1 MKGDRIIPII
11 FKMDYII
18 FIAIVVVAVLAILFW
33 PKKKKG
39 TSNHE
44 DDSAIEKKQNNAKQL
59 GIKGSKKK
67 PIKKPAQKAEKQSK
81 VKSKPKENDSAE
93 LTDDEL
99 LQTMDDTLADK
110 EFLKSFDKALS
121 DTGDDFIK
129 EEAAA
134 EEVHKSSEVTSND
147 GKPEIKM
154 DSEEPI
160 KSTRMR
166 KKLVQESVA
175 EVKKDDTTSGMQF
188 IGADVQGIETPSI
201 DDLFADP
208 SVNKNNYQDMLF
220 KATEEIMPDADATVI
235 GMQAVK
241 EEKPD
246 VPEEEPE
253 QVSEDLEPIGKEN
266 TANEPLKDTV
276 EKSMEELVEEPAKE
290 STEDPVEKST
300 EELAEKPANE
310 STEDSV
316 EEPAD
321 ESTEDPAEKSTE
333 ESAGEYTEE
342 PANKPAEE
350 PANKPAEE
358 SIEESVEPKDTFVP
372 GSEHFDNSGLQF
384 ASRPH
389 LEKSTHLLPEELT
402 PEESKDGIELTVES
416 PNVKAPINNNGLIE
430 LYNSHIYKDGKP
442 LPWDIRFEVQLKED
456 EELTV
461 DTGVGIKLPNGFG
474 IKIIPVENIESKFGL
489 KVISSLDVSR
499 LEAQYSL
506 KFVIRSVGLS
516 SYIAKNQPLIRL
528 KIFRI

>member
-1 MKGDRIIPII
+1 
-11 FKMDYII
+11 MDYII

-39 TSNHE
+39 TQDHE
-44 DDSAIEKKQNNAKQL
+44 DDFDTKKKQNSTKQH

-67 PIKKPAQKAEKQSK
+67 SIKKPAQKANKPSKEDLKQK
-81 VKSKPKENDSAE
+81 KNDSAE

-99 LQTMDDTLADK
+99 LQSMDDTLADK

-121 DTGDDFIK
+121 DTGDDFTK

-134 EEVHKSSEVTSND
+134 EEVRKSSKITSNEK
-147 GKPEIKM
+147 KPEIKM
-154 DSEEPI
+154 DSEEPV

-208 SVNKNNYQDMLF
+208 SVNENNYQDMLF
-220 KATEEIMPDADATVI
+220 KATKEIMPDSDATAI

-246 VPEEEPE
+246 VPKEEPE
-253 QVSEDLEPIGKEN
+253 QVSEDLEPIGKED
-266 TANEPLKDTV
+266 TANEP
-276 EKSMEELVEEPAKE
+276 VEEPAEE
-290 STEDPVEKST
+290 STEEPAEEPTEESAEKSADGYT
-300 EELAEKPANE
+300 EEFTEEFTEEPAEK
-310 STEDSV
+310 SV
-316 EEPAD
+316 EEPA
-321 ESTEDPAEKSTE
+321 
-333 ESAGEYTEE
+333 
-342 PANKPAEE
+342 
-350 PANKPAEE
+350 
-358 SIEESVEPKDTFVP
+358 EPKDTFVP

-389 LEKSTHLLPEELT
+389 LEKATHLLPEELT

-416 PNVKAPINNNGLIE
+416 PNVKAPINNKGLIE

-506 KFVIRSVGLS
+506 KFVIRSIGLS

>member
-1 MKGDRIIPII
+1 
-11 FKMDYII
+11 MDYII
-18 FIAIVVVAVLAILFW
+18 FIAIVVVAVLAILLW

-134 EEVHKSSEVTSND
+134 EEVHKSSEVTSNE

-208 SVNKNNYQDMLF
+208 SVNENNYQDMLF

-246 VPEEEPE
+246 IPEEEPE
-253 QVSEDLEPIGKEN
+253 QVSEELEPIGKEED
-266 TANEPLKDTV
+266 TANEHV
-276 EKSMEELVEEPAKE
+276 EASAEESTEEPAEEPTEE
-290 STEDPVEKST
+290 SAEKSADGYT
-300 EELAEKPANE
+300 EEFTEEFTEEPAEK
-310 STEDSV
+310 SV
-316 EEPAD
+316 EEPA
-321 ESTEDPAEKSTE
+321 
-333 ESAGEYTEE
+333 
-342 PANKPAEE
+342 
-350 PANKPAEE
+350 
-358 SIEESVEPKDTFVP
+358 EPKDTFVP

-389 LEKSTHLLPEELT
+389 LEKATHLLPEELT

-416 PNVKAPINNNGLIE
+416 PNVKAPINNKGLIE

-461 DTGVGIKLPNGFG
+461 DTGVGVKLPNGFG

-506 KFVIRSVGLS
+506 KFVIRSIGLS

>member
-1 MKGDRIIPII
+1 
-11 FKMDYII
+11 MDYII
-18 FIAIVVVAVLAILFW
+18 FIAIVVVAVLAILLW

-39 TSNHE
+39 TSDHE
-44 DDSAIEKKQNNAKQL
+44 DDFATKKKQNNTKQP

-67 PIKKPAQKAEKQSK
+67 SIKKPVQKANKPSKAELKQK
-81 VKSKPKENDSAE
+81 KNDSAE

-99 LQTMDDTLADK
+99 LQATGATLADK

-134 EEVHKSSEVTSND
+134 EEVHKSSEVTSTEK
-147 GKPEIKM
+147 KPEIKM

-208 SVNKNNYQDMLF
+208 SVNENNYQDMLF
-220 KATEEIMPDADATVI
+220 KATKEIMPDSDATAI

-246 VPEEEPE
+246 VPKEEPE
-253 QVSEDLEPIGKEN
+253 QVSEDLEPIGKED
-266 TANEPLKDTV
+266 TANEP
-276 EKSMEELVEEPAKE
+276 VEEPAEE
-290 STEDPVEKST
+290 STEE
-300 EELAEKPANE
+300 
-310 STEDSV
+310 
-316 EEPAD
+316 
-321 ESTEDPAEKSTE
+321 
-333 ESAGEYTEE
+333 
-342 PANKPAEE
+342 PAEE
-350 PANKPAEE
+350 PAEEPTEESAEKSADVYTEEFTEEPAEK
-358 SIEESVEPKDTFVP
+358 SVEEPEEPKDTFVP

-389 LEKSTHLLPEELT
+389 LEKATHLLPEELT

-416 PNVKAPINNNGLIE
+416 PNVKAPINNKGLIE

-506 KFVIRSVGLS
+506 KFVIRSIGLS

>member
-1 MKGDRIIPII
+1 
-11 FKMDYII
+11 MDYII

-39 TSNHE
+39 TQDHE
-44 DDSAIEKKQNNAKQL
+44 DDFDTKKKQNSTKQH

-67 PIKKPAQKAEKQSK
+67 SIKKPAQKANKPSKEDLKQK
-81 VKSKPKENDSAE
+81 KNDSAE

-99 LQTMDDTLADK
+99 LQSMDDTLADK

-121 DTGDDFIK
+121 DTGDDFTK

-134 EEVHKSSEVTSND
+134 EEVRKSSKITSNEK
-147 GKPEIKM
+147 KPEIKM
-154 DSEEPI
+154 DSEEPV

-166 KKLVQESVA
+166 KKLVQESAA

-208 SVNKNNYQDMLF
+208 SVNENNYQDMLF
-220 KATEEIMPDADATVI
+220 EATKEITPDADAIAI
-235 GMQAVK
+235 GMPTIK
-241 EEKPD
+241 EEKTDIPK
-246 VPEEEPE
+246 EEPE

-266 TANEPLKDTV
+266 IANEPLKDTV

-290 STEDPVEKST
+290 STEDP
-300 EELAEKPANE
+300 
-310 STEDSV
+310 
-316 EEPAD
+316 
-321 ESTEDPAEKSTE
+321 AEKSTE
-333 ESAGEYTEE
+333 ESVEEYTEE
-342 PANKPAEE
+342 PANKPA
-350 PANKPAEE
+350 KE
-358 SIEESVEPKDTFVP
+358 SIEKPVEPKDTFVP

-506 KFVIRSVGLS
+506 KFVIRSIGLS

>member
-1 MKGDRIIPII
+1 
-11 FKMDYII
+11 MDYII

-33 PKKKKG
+33 PKKKKA
-39 TSNHE
+39 TPDHE
-44 DDSAIEKKQNNAKQL
+44 DDFDTKKKQNSTKQH

-67 PIKKPAQKAEKQSK
+67 SIKKPAQKANKPSKEDLKQK
-81 VKSKPKENDSAE
+81 KNDSAE

-99 LQTMDDTLADK
+99 LQSMDDTLADK

-129 EEAAA
+129 EEATA
-134 EEVHKSSEVTSND
+134 EEVRKSSKITSNEK
-147 GKPEIKM
+147 KPEIKM
-154 DSEEPI
+154 DSEEPV

-166 KKLVQESVA
+166 KKLVQESAA

-208 SVNKNNYQDMLF
+208 SVNENNYQDMLF
-220 KATEEIMPDADATVI
+220 KATKEITPDADAIAI
-235 GMQAVK
+235 GMPTIK

-246 VPEEEPE
+246 IPKEEPE

-290 STEDPVEKST
+290 STEDPA
-300 EELAEKPANE
+300 EESAEKPAE
-310 STEDSV
+310 EYTEDSV

-333 ESAGEYTEE
+333 ESAEEYTEE
-342 PANKPAEE
+342 PANKPD
-350 PANKPAEE
+350 KE
-358 SIEESVEPKDTFVP
+358 SIEKPVEPKDTFVP

>member
-1 MKGDRIIPII
+1 MH
-11 FKMDYII
+11 YII

-39 TSNHE
+39 TPDHE
-44 DDSAIEKKQNNAKQL
+44 DDFDTKKKQNSTKQH

-67 PIKKPAQKAEKQSK
+67 SIKKPAQKANKPSKEDLKQK
-81 VKSKPKENDSAE
+81 KNDSAE

-99 LQTMDDTLADK
+99 LQSMDDTLADK

-121 DTGDDFIK
+121 DTGDDFTK

-134 EEVHKSSEVTSND
+134 EEVRKSSEVTSNEK
-147 GKPEIKM
+147 KPEIKM
-154 DSEEPI
+154 DSEEPV

-166 KKLVQESVA
+166 KKLVQESAA

-208 SVNKNNYQDMLF
+208 SVNENNYQDMLF
-220 KATEEIMPDADATVI
+220 KATKEITPDADAIAI
-235 GMQAVK
+235 GMPTIK
-241 EEKPD
+241 EEKTDIPK
-246 VPEEEPE
+246 EEPE

-266 TANEPLKDTV
+266 IANEPLKDTV

-290 STEDPVEKST
+290 STEDP
-300 EELAEKPANE
+300 
-310 STEDSV
+310 
-316 EEPAD
+316 
-321 ESTEDPAEKSTE
+321 AEKSTE
-333 ESAGEYTEE
+333 ESVEEYTEE
-342 PANKPAEE
+342 PANKPA
-350 PANKPAEE
+350 KE
-358 SIEESVEPKDTFVP
+358 SIEKPVEPKDTFVP

>member
-1 MKGDRIIPII
+1 
-11 FKMDYII
+11 MDYII
-18 FIAIVVVAVLAILFW
+18 FIAIVVVAVLAILLW

-39 TSNHE
+39 TPDHE
-44 DDSAIEKKQNNAKQL
+44 DDFATKKKQNNTKQP

-67 PIKKPAQKAEKQSK
+67 SIKKPVQKANKPSKAELKQK
-81 VKSKPKENDSAE
+81 KNDSAE

-99 LQTMDDTLADK
+99 LQATGATLADK

-134 EEVHKSSEVTSND
+134 EEVHRSSEVTSTEK
-147 GKPEIKM
+147 KPEIKM

-208 SVNKNNYQDMLF
+208 SVNENNYQDMLF
-220 KATEEIMPDADATVI
+220 KATKEIMPDSDATAI

-246 VPEEEPE
+246 VPKEEPE
-253 QVSEDLEPIGKEN
+253 QVSGDLEPIGKED
-266 TANEPLKDTV
+266 TANEP
-276 EKSMEELVEEPAKE
+276 VEEPAEE
-290 STEDPVEKST
+290 STEEPAEEPTEESAEKSADGYT
-300 EELAEKPANE
+300 EEFTEEFTEEPAEK
-310 STEDSV
+310 SV
-316 EEPAD
+316 EEPA
-321 ESTEDPAEKSTE
+321 
-333 ESAGEYTEE
+333 
-342 PANKPAEE
+342 
-350 PANKPAEE
+350 
-358 SIEESVEPKDTFVP
+358 EPKDTFVP

-389 LEKSTHLLPEELT
+389 LEKATHLLPEELT

-416 PNVKAPINNNGLIE
+416 PNVKAPINNKGLIE

-461 DTGVGIKLPNGFG
+461 DTGVGVKLPNGFG

-506 KFVIRSVGLS
+506 KFVIRSIGLS

>member
-1 MKGDRIIPII
+1 
-11 FKMDYII
+11 MDYII

-39 TSNHE
+39 TPDHE
-44 DDSAIEKKQNNAKQL
+44 DDFDTKKKQNSTKQH

-67 PIKKPAQKAEKQSK
+67 SIKKPAQKANKPSKEDLKQK
-81 VKSKPKENDSAE
+81 KNDSAE

-99 LQTMDDTLADK
+99 LQSMDDTLADK

-121 DTGDDFIK
+121 DTGDDFTK
-129 EEAAA
+129 EEATA
-134 EEVHKSSEVTSND
+134 EEVRKSSKITSNEK
-147 GKPEIKM
+147 KPEIKM
-154 DSEEPI
+154 DSEEPV

-166 KKLVQESVA
+166 KKLVQESAA

-208 SVNKNNYQDMLF
+208 SVNENNYQDMLF
-220 KATEEIMPDADATVI
+220 KATKEITPDADAIAI
-235 GMQAVK
+235 GMPTIK
-241 EEKPD
+241 EEKTDIPK
-246 VPEEEPE
+246 EEPE

-266 TANEPLKDTV
+266 IANEPLKDTV
-276 EKSMEELVEEPAKE
+276 EKSMEELVEEPTK
-290 STEDPVEKST
+290 
-300 EELAEKPANE
+300 E

-321 ESTEDPAEKSTE
+321 ESMKLSTE
-333 ESAGEYTEE
+333 ESAEEYTEE
-342 PANKPAEE
+342 PANKPA
-350 PANKPAEE
+350 KE
-358 SIEESVEPKDTFVP
+358 SIEKPVEPKDTFVP

>member
-1 MKGDRIIPII
+1 
-11 FKMDYII
+11 MDYII

-39 TSNHE
+39 TQDHE
-44 DDSAIEKKQNNAKQL
+44 DDFDTKKKQNSTKQH

-67 PIKKPAQKAEKQSK
+67 SIKKPAQKANKPSKEDLKQK
-81 VKSKPKENDSAE
+81 KNDSAE

-99 LQTMDDTLADK
+99 LQSMDDTLADK

-121 DTGDDFIK
+121 DTGDDFTK

-134 EEVHKSSEVTSND
+134 EEVRKSSKITSNEK
-147 GKPEIKM
+147 KPEIKM
-154 DSEEPI
+154 DSEEPV

-166 KKLVQESVA
+166 KKLVQESAA

-201 DDLFADP
+201 NDLFADP
-208 SVNKNNYQDMLF
+208 SVNENNYQDMLF
-220 KATEEIMPDADATVI
+220 KATKEITPDADAIAI
-235 GMQAVK
+235 GMPTIK
-241 EEKPD
+241 EEKTDIPK
-246 VPEEEPE
+246 EEPE

-266 TANEPLKDTV
+266 IANEPLKDTV

-290 STEDPVEKST
+290 STEDP
-300 EELAEKPANE
+300 
-310 STEDSV
+310 
-316 EEPAD
+316 
-321 ESTEDPAEKSTE
+321 AEKSTE
-333 ESAGEYTEE
+333 ESVEEYTEE
-342 PANKPAEE
+342 PANKPA
-350 PANKPAEE
+350 KV
-358 SIEESVEPKDTFVP
+358 SIEKPVEPKDTFVP

>member
-1 MKGDRIIPII
+1 
-11 FKMDYII
+11 MDYII

-39 TSNHE
+39 TQDHE
-44 DDSAIEKKQNNAKQL
+44 DDFDTKKKQNSTKQH

-67 PIKKPAQKAEKQSK
+67 SIKKPAQKANKPSKEDLKQK
-81 VKSKPKENDSAE
+81 KNDSAE

-99 LQTMDDTLADK
+99 LQSMDDTLADT

-134 EEVHKSSEVTSND
+134 EEVHRSSEVTSTEK
-147 GKPEIKM
+147 KPEIKM

-208 SVNKNNYQDMLF
+208 SVNENNYQDMLF
-220 KATEEIMPDADATVI
+220 KATKEIMPDSDATAI

-246 VPEEEPE
+246 VPKEEPE
-253 QVSEDLEPIGKEN
+253 QVSEDLEPIGKED
-266 TANEPLKDTV
+266 TANEP
-276 EKSMEELVEEPAKE
+276 VEEPAEE
-290 STEDPVEKST
+290 STEEPAEEPTEESAEKSADGYT
-300 EELAEKPANE
+300 EEFTEEFTEEPAEK
-310 STEDSV
+310 SV
-316 EEPAD
+316 EEPA
-321 ESTEDPAEKSTE
+321 
-333 ESAGEYTEE
+333 
-342 PANKPAEE
+342 
-350 PANKPAEE
+350 
-358 SIEESVEPKDTFVP
+358 EPKDTFVP

-389 LEKSTHLLPEELT
+389 LEKATHLLPEELT

-416 PNVKAPINNNGLIE
+416 PNVKAPINNKGLIE

-506 KFVIRSVGLS
+506 KFVIRSIGLS

>member
-1 MKGDRIIPII
+1 
-11 FKMDYII
+11 MDYII

-33 PKKKKG
+33 PKKRKG
-39 TSNHE
+39 TPDHE
-44 DDSAIEKKQNNAKQL
+44 DDFDTKKKRNSTKQHE
-59 GIKGSKKK
+59 IKGSKKK
-67 PIKKPAQKAEKQSK
+67 SIKKPAQKANKPSKEDLKQK
-81 VKSKPKENDSAE
+81 KNDSAE

-99 LQTMDDTLADK
+99 LQSMDDTLADK

-129 EEAAA
+129 EEATA
-134 EEVHKSSEVTSND
+134 EEVRKSSKITSNEK
-147 GKPEIKM
+147 KPEIKM
-154 DSEEPI
+154 DSEEPV

-166 KKLVQESVA
+166 KKLVQESAA

-188 IGADVQGIETPSI
+188 IGADVHGIETPSI

-208 SVNKNNYQDMLF
+208 SVNENNYQDMLF
-220 KATEEIMPDADATVI
+220 KATKEITPDADAIAI
-235 GMQAVK
+235 GMPTIK
-241 EEKPD
+241 EEKTDIPK
-246 VPEEEPE
+246 EEPE

-266 TANEPLKDTV
+266 IANEPLKDTV

-290 STEDPVEKST
+290 STED
-300 EELAEKPANE
+300 
-310 STEDSV
+310 SV

-321 ESTEDPAEKSTE
+321 ESMKLSTE
-333 ESAGEYTEE
+333 ESAEKPAEEYTEE
-342 PANKPAEE
+342 PAVKQVEGSIDE
-350 PANKPAEE
+350 PA
-358 SIEESVEPKDTFVP
+358 EPKDTFVP

>member
-1 MKGDRIIPII
+1 
-11 FKMDYII
+11 MDYII

-39 TSNHE
+39 TPDHE
-44 DDSAIEKKQNNAKQL
+44 DDFDTKKKQNSTKQH

-67 PIKKPAQKAEKQSK
+67 SIKKPAQKANKPSKEDLKQK
-81 VKSKPKENDSAE
+81 KNDSAE

-99 LQTMDDTLADK
+99 LQSIDDTLADK

-121 DTGDDFIK
+121 DTGDDFTK

-134 EEVHKSSEVTSND
+134 EEVRKSSEVTSNE

-154 DSEEPI
+154 DSEEPV

-208 SVNKNNYQDMLF
+208 SVNENNYQDMLF

-235 GMQAVK
+235 CMQAVK

-246 VPEEEPE
+246 IPEEEPE
-253 QVSEDLEPIGKEN
+253 QVSEELEPIGKEED
-266 TANEPLKDTV
+266 TANEHV
-276 EKSMEELVEEPAKE
+276 EASAEEL
-290 STEDPVEKST
+290 T
-300 EELAEKPANE
+300 EESAEEAAEKT
-310 STEDSV
+310 TEDSV
-316 EEPAD
+316 EE
-321 ESTEDPAEKSTE
+321 STE
-333 ESAGEYTEE
+333 ESTEKATEDSVEESTEESTEESDEE
-342 PANKPAEE
+342 PAE
-350 PANKPAEE
+350 P
-358 SIEESVEPKDTFVP
+358 SDTFVP

-389 LEKSTHLLPEELT
+389 LEKATHLLPEELT

-416 PNVKAPINNNGLIE
+416 PNVKAPINNKGLIE

-456 EELTV
+456 EELTI
-461 DTGVGIKLPNGFG
+461 DTGVGIKLPHGFG

-506 KFVIRSVGLS
+506 KFVVRSVGLS

>member
-1 MKGDRIIPII
+1 
-11 FKMDYII
+11 MDYII

-39 TSNHE
+39 TQDHE
-44 DDSAIEKKQNNAKQL
+44 DDFDTKKKQNSTKQH

-67 PIKKPAQKAEKQSK
+67 SIKKPAQKANKPSKEDLKQK
-81 VKSKPKENDSAE
+81 KNDSAE

-99 LQTMDDTLADK
+99 LQATGATLADK

-134 EEVHKSSEVTSND
+134 EEVHRSSEVTSTEK
-147 GKPEIKM
+147 KPEIKM

-208 SVNKNNYQDMLF
+208 SVNENNYQDMLF
-220 KATEEIMPDADATVI
+220 KATKEIMPDSDATAI

-246 VPEEEPE
+246 VPKEEPE
-253 QVSEDLEPIGKEN
+253 QVSEDLEPIGKED
-266 TANEPLKDTV
+266 TANEP
-276 EKSMEELVEEPAKE
+276 VEEPAEE
-290 STEDPVEKST
+290 STEEPAEEPTEESAEKSADGYT
-300 EELAEKPANE
+300 EEFTEEFTEEPAEK
-310 STEDSV
+310 SV
-316 EEPAD
+316 EEPA
-321 ESTEDPAEKSTE
+321 
-333 ESAGEYTEE
+333 
-342 PANKPAEE
+342 
-350 PANKPAEE
+350 
-358 SIEESVEPKDTFVP
+358 EPKDTFVP

-389 LEKSTHLLPEELT
+389 LEKATHLLPEELT

-416 PNVKAPINNNGLIE
+416 PNVKAPINNKGLIE

-461 DTGVGIKLPNGFG
+461 DTGVGVKLPNGFG

-506 KFVIRSVGLS
+506 KFVIRSIGLS

>member
-1 MKGDRIIPII
+1 
-11 FKMDYII
+11 MDYII
-18 FIAIVVVAVLAILFW
+18 FIAIVVVAVLAILLW

-39 TSNHE
+39 TPDHE
-44 DDSAIEKKQNNAKQL
+44 DDFATKKKQNNTKQP

-67 PIKKPAQKAEKQSK
+67 SIKKPVQKANKPSKAELKQK
-81 VKSKPKENDSAE
+81 KNDSAE

-99 LQTMDDTLADK
+99 LQATGATLADK

-134 EEVHKSSEVTSND
+134 EEVHRSSEVTSTEK
-147 GKPEIKM
+147 KPEIKM

-208 SVNKNNYQDMLF
+208 SVNENNYQDMLF
-220 KATEEIMPDADATVI
+220 KATKEIMPDSDATAI

-246 VPEEEPE
+246 VPKEEPE
-253 QVSEDLEPIGKEN
+253 QVSEDLEPIGKED
-266 TANEPLKDTV
+266 TANEP
-276 EKSMEELVEEPAKE
+276 VEEPAE
-290 STEDPVEKST
+290 EST
-300 EELAEKPANE
+300 EELAEEPTEESAEKSADGYTEEFTEEFTEEPAE
-310 STEDSV
+310 KSV
-316 EEPAD
+316 EEPA
-321 ESTEDPAEKSTE
+321 
-333 ESAGEYTEE
+333 
-342 PANKPAEE
+342 
-350 PANKPAEE
+350 
-358 SIEESVEPKDTFVP
+358 EPKDTFVP

-389 LEKSTHLLPEELT
+389 LEKATHLLPEELT

-416 PNVKAPINNNGLIE
+416 PNVKAPINNKGLIE

-461 DTGVGIKLPNGFG
+461 DTGVGVKLPNGFG

-506 KFVIRSVGLS
+506 KFVIRSIGLS

>member
-1 MKGDRIIPII
+1 
-11 FKMDYII
+11 MDYII

-33 PKKKKG
+33 PKKRKG
-39 TSNHE
+39 TPDHE
-44 DDSAIEKKQNNAKQL
+44 DDFDTKKKRNSTKQH

-67 PIKKPAQKAEKQSK
+67 SIKKPAQKANKPSKEDLKQK
-81 VKSKPKENDSAE
+81 KNDSAE

-99 LQTMDDTLADK
+99 LQSMDDTLADK

-129 EEAAA
+129 EEATA
-134 EEVHKSSEVTSND
+134 EEVRKSSEVTSTEK
-147 GKPEIKM
+147 KPEIKM
-154 DSEEPI
+154 DSEEPV

-166 KKLVQESVA
+166 KKLVQESAA

-208 SVNKNNYQDMLF
+208 SVNENNYQDMLF
-220 KATEEIMPDADATVI
+220 KATKEITPDADAIAI

-253 QVSEDLEPIGKEN
+253 QVSEDLEPIGKED
-266 TANEPLKDTV
+266 TANEP
-276 EKSMEELVEEPAKE
+276 VEEPAEE
-290 STEDPVEKST
+290 STEEPAEEPTEESAEKSADGYT
-300 EELAEKPANE
+300 EEF
-310 STEDSV
+310 TE
-316 EEPAD
+316 E
-321 ESTEDPAEKSTE
+321 PAEKSVE
-333 ESAGEYTEE
+333 GPE
-342 PANKPAEE
+342 
-350 PANKPAEE
+350 
-358 SIEESVEPKDTFVP
+358 EPKDTFVP

-389 LEKSTHLLPEELT
+389 LEKATHLLPEELT

-416 PNVKAPINNNGLIE
+416 PNVKAPINNKGLIE

-506 KFVIRSVGLS
+506 KFVIRSIGLS

>member
-1 MKGDRIIPII
+1 
-11 FKMDYII
+11 MDYII
-18 FIAIVVVAVLAILFW
+18 FIAIVVVAVLAILLW
-33 PKKKKG
+33 TKKKKG
-39 TSNHE
+39 TPDHE
-44 DDSAIEKKQNNAKQL
+44 DDFATKKKKQNNTKQP

-67 PIKKPAQKAEKQSK
+67 SIKKPVQKANKPSKAELKQK
-81 VKSKPKENDSAE
+81 KNDSAE

-99 LQTMDDTLADK
+99 LQATGATLADK

-134 EEVHKSSEVTSND
+134 EEVHRSSEVTSTEK
-147 GKPEIKM
+147 KPEIKM

-208 SVNKNNYQDMLF
+208 SVNENNYQDMLF
-220 KATEEIMPDADATVI
+220 KATKEIMPDSDATAI

-246 VPEEEPE
+246 VPKEEPE
-253 QVSEDLEPIGKEN
+253 QVSEDLEPIGKED
-266 TANEPLKDTV
+266 TANEPV
-276 EKSMEELVEEPAKE
+276 EEASAEELTEASAEEITEKATEDSVEE
-290 STEDPVEKST
+290 STEDP
-300 EELAEKPANE
+300 AEE

-316 EEPAD
+316 EE
-321 ESTEDPAEKSTE
+321 STE
-333 ESAGEYTEE
+333 ESTEESDEE
-342 PANKPAEE
+342 PAE
-350 PANKPAEE
+350 P
-358 SIEESVEPKDTFVP
+358 SDTFVP

-389 LEKSTHLLPEELT
+389 LEKATHLLPEELT

-416 PNVKAPINNNGLIE
+416 PNVKAPINNKGLIE

-506 KFVIRSVGLS
+506 KFVVRSVGLS

>member
-1 MKGDRIIPII
+1 
-11 FKMDYII
+11 MDYII

-39 TSNHE
+39 TSDHE
-44 DDSAIEKKQNNAKQL
+44 DDFDTKKKQNNTKPH
-59 GIKGSKKK
+59 GIKDSKKK
-67 PIKKPAQKAEKQSK
+67 SIKKPAQKANKPSKEDLKQK
-81 VKSKPKENDSAE
+81 KNDSAE

-99 LQTMDDTLADK
+99 LQSMDDTLADK

-121 DTGDDFIK
+121 DTGDDFTK

-134 EEVHKSSEVTSND
+134 EEVRKSSEVTSNEK
-147 GKPEIKM
+147 KPEIKM
-154 DSEEPI
+154 DSEEPV

-166 KKLVQESVA
+166 KKLVQESAA

-208 SVNKNNYQDMLF
+208 SVNENNYQDMLF
-220 KATEEIMPDADATVI
+220 KATKEITPDADAIAI
-235 GMQAVK
+235 GMPTIK
-241 EEKPD
+241 EEKTDIPK
-246 VPEEEPE
+246 EEPE

-266 TANEPLKDTV
+266 IANEPLKDTV

-290 STEDPVEKST
+290 STEDP
-300 EELAEKPANE
+300 
-310 STEDSV
+310 
-316 EEPAD
+316 
-321 ESTEDPAEKSTE
+321 AEKSTE
-333 ESAGEYTEE
+333 ESVEEYT
-342 PANKPAEE
+342 EE

-474 IKIIPVENIESKFGL
+474 IKIVPVENIESKFGL

>member
-1 MKGDRIIPII
+1 
-11 FKMDYII
+11 MDYII
-18 FIAIVVVAVLAILFW
+18 FIAIVVVAVLAILLW

-39 TSNHE
+39 TPDHE
-44 DDSAIEKKQNNAKQL
+44 DDFTTKKKQNNTKQP

-67 PIKKPAQKAEKQSK
+67 SIKKPAQKANKPSKAELKQK
-81 VKSKPKENDSAE
+81 KNDSAE

-99 LQTMDDTLADK
+99 LQSMDTTLADK
-110 EFLKSFDKALS
+110 ELLKSFDKALS

-134 EEVHKSSEVTSND
+134 EEVHKSSEVTSTEK
-147 GKPEIKM
+147 KPEIKM

-208 SVNKNNYQDMLF
+208 SVNENNYQDMLF
-220 KATEEIMPDADATVI
+220 KATKEIMPDSDATAI

-246 VPEEEPE
+246 VPKEEPE
-253 QVSEDLEPIGKEN
+253 QVSEDLEPIGKED
-266 TANEPLKDTV
+266 TANEP
-276 EKSMEELVEEPAKE
+276 VEEPAEE
-290 STEDPVEKST
+290 STEEPAEEPTEEPAEKSADGYT
-300 EELAEKPANE
+300 EEFTEEPAEK
-310 STEDSV
+310 SV
-316 EEPAD
+316 EEPA
-321 ESTEDPAEKSTE
+321 
-333 ESAGEYTEE
+333 
-342 PANKPAEE
+342 
-350 PANKPAEE
+350 
-358 SIEESVEPKDTFVP
+358 EPKDTFVP

-389 LEKSTHLLPEELT
+389 LEKATHLLPEELT

-416 PNVKAPINNNGLIE
+416 PNVKAPINNKGLIE

-506 KFVIRSVGLS
+506 KFVIRSIGLS

>member
-1 MKGDRIIPII
+1 
-11 FKMDYII
+11 MDYII
-18 FIAIVVVAVLAILFW
+18 FIAIVVVAVLAILLW

-39 TSNHE
+39 TPDHE
-44 DDSAIEKKQNNAKQL
+44 DDFAIKKKQNNTKQP

-67 PIKKPAQKAEKQSK
+67 SIKKPVQKANKPSKAELKQK
-81 VKSKPKENDSAE
+81 KNDSAE

-99 LQTMDDTLADK
+99 LQSMDTTLADK
-110 EFLKSFDKALS
+110 ELLKSFDKALS

-134 EEVHKSSEVTSND
+134 EEVHKSSEVTSTEK
-147 GKPEIKM
+147 KPEIKM

-208 SVNKNNYQDMLF
+208 SVNENNYQDMLF
-220 KATEEIMPDADATVI
+220 KATKEIMPDSDATAI

-246 VPEEEPE
+246 VPKEEPE
-253 QVSEDLEPIGKEN
+253 QVSEDLEPIGKED
-266 TANEPLKDTV
+266 TANEP
-276 EKSMEELVEEPAKE
+276 VEEPAEE
-290 STEDPVEKST
+290 STEEPAEEPT
-300 EELAEKPANE
+300 EESAEKPADGY
-310 STEDSV
+310 TEEFTEEPAEKSV
-316 EEPAD
+316 EEPA
-321 ESTEDPAEKSTE
+321 
-333 ESAGEYTEE
+333 
-342 PANKPAEE
+342 
-350 PANKPAEE
+350 
-358 SIEESVEPKDTFVP
+358 EPKDTFVP

-389 LEKSTHLLPEELT
+389 LEKATHLLPEELT

-416 PNVKAPINNNGLIE
+416 PNVKAPINNKGLIE

-474 IKIIPVENIESKFGL
+474 IKVIPVENIESKFGL

-499 LEAQYSL
+499 LEAKYSL
-506 KFVIRSVGLS
+506 KFVIRSIGLS

>member
-1 MKGDRIIPII
+1 
-11 FKMDYII
+11 MDYII

-33 PKKKKG
+33 PKKRKG
-39 TSNHE
+39 TPDHE
-44 DDSAIEKKQNNAKQL
+44 DDFDTKKKQNSTKQH

-67 PIKKPAQKAEKQSK
+67 SIKKPVQKANKPSKEDLKQK
-81 VKSKPKENDSAE
+81 KNDSAE

-99 LQTMDDTLADK
+99 LQSMDDTLADK

-121 DTGDDFIK
+121 DTGDDFTK

-134 EEVHKSSEVTSND
+134 EEVRKSSKITYNEK
-147 GKPEIKM
+147 KPEIKM
-154 DSEEPI
+154 DSEEPV

-166 KKLVQESVA
+166 KKLVQESAA

-208 SVNKNNYQDMLF
+208 SVNENNYQDMLF
-220 KATEEIMPDADATVI
+220 KATKEIMPDSDATAI

-241 EEKPD
+241 EEKTD
-246 VPEEEPE
+246 VPKEEPE
-253 QVSEDLEPIGKEN
+253 QVSEDLEPIGKED
-266 TANEPLKDTV
+266 TANEP
-276 EKSMEELVEEPAKE
+276 VEEPAEE
-290 STEDPVEKST
+290 STEEPAEEPT
-300 EELAEKPANE
+300 EESAEKPAE
-310 STEDSV
+310 
-316 EEPAD
+316 
-321 ESTEDPAEKSTE
+321 
-333 ESAGEYTEE
+333 EYTEE
-342 PANKPAEE
+342 PAVKQVEG
-350 PANKPAEE
+350 
-358 SIEESVEPKDTFVP
+358 SIEEPVEPKDTFVP

>member
-1 MKGDRIIPII
+1 
-11 FKMDYII
+11 MDYII

-39 TSNHE
+39 TPDHE
-44 DDSAIEKKQNNAKQL
+44 DDFDTKKKQNSTKQH

-67 PIKKPAQKAEKQSK
+67 SIKKPAQKANKPSKEDLKQK
-81 VKSKPKENDSAE
+81 KNDSAE

-99 LQTMDDTLADK
+99 LQSMDDTLADK

-121 DTGDDFIK
+121 DTGDDFTK

-134 EEVHKSSEVTSND
+134 EEVRKSSEVTSNEK
-147 GKPEIKM
+147 KPEIKM
-154 DSEEPI
+154 DSEEPV

-166 KKLVQESVA
+166 KKLVQESAA

-208 SVNKNNYQDMLF
+208 SVNENNYQDMLF
-220 KATEEIMPDADATVI
+220 KATKEITPDADAIAI
-235 GMQAVK
+235 GMPTIK
-241 EEKPD
+241 EEKTDIPK
-246 VPEEEPE
+246 EEPE

-266 TANEPLKDTV
+266 IANEPLKDTV

-290 STEDPVEKST
+290 STEDP
-300 EELAEKPANE
+300 
-310 STEDSV
+310 
-316 EEPAD
+316 
-321 ESTEDPAEKSTE
+321 AEKSTE
-333 ESAGEYTEE
+333 ESVEEYTEDSVE
-342 PANKPAEE
+342 ESADESMKLSTEESAEEYTEE

-416 PNVKAPINNNGLIE
+416 PNVKAPINNNGMIE

>member
-1 MKGDRIIPII
+1 
-11 FKMDYII
+11 MDYII

-39 TSNHE
+39 TPDHE
-44 DDSAIEKKQNNAKQL
+44 DDFDTKKKQNSTKQH

-67 PIKKPAQKAEKQSK
+67 SIKKPAQKANKPSKEDLKQK
-81 VKSKPKENDSAE
+81 KNDSAE

-99 LQTMDDTLADK
+99 LQSMDDTLADK

-121 DTGDDFIK
+121 DTGDDFTK
-129 EEAAA
+129 EEATA
-134 EEVHKSSEVTSND
+134 EEVRKSSKITSNEK
-147 GKPEIKM
+147 KPEIKM
-154 DSEEPI
+154 DSEEPV

-166 KKLVQESVA
+166 KKLVQESAA

-208 SVNKNNYQDMLF
+208 SVNENNYQDMLF
-220 KATEEIMPDADATVI
+220 KATKEITPDADAIAI
-235 GMQAVK
+235 GMPTIK
-241 EEKPD
+241 EEKTDIPK
-246 VPEEEPE
+246 EEPE

-266 TANEPLKDTV
+266 IANEPLKDTV
-276 EKSMEELVEEPAKE
+276 EKSMEELVEEPTKE
-290 STEDPVEKST
+290 STEDSVEKST
-300 EELAEKPANE
+300 EELAEKPAKESTEDSVEKSTEELAEKPAKE

-321 ESTEDPAEKSTE
+321 ESMKLSTE
-333 ESAGEYTEE
+333 ESAEEYTEE
-342 PANKPAEE
+342 PANKPA
-350 PANKPAEE
+350 KE

>member
-1 MKGDRIIPII
+1 
-11 FKMDYII
+11 MDYII
-18 FIAIVVVAVLAILFW
+18 FIAIVVVAVLAILLW

-39 TSNHE
+39 TPDHE
-44 DDSAIEKKQNNAKQL
+44 DDFAIKKKQNNTKQP

-67 PIKKPAQKAEKQSK
+67 SIKKPVQKANKPSKAELKQK
-81 VKSKPKENDSAE
+81 KNDSAE

-99 LQTMDDTLADK
+99 LQATGATLADK

-134 EEVHKSSEVTSND
+134 EEVHRSSEVTSTEK
-147 GKPEIKM
+147 KPEIKM

-208 SVNKNNYQDMLF
+208 SVNENNYQDMLF
-220 KATEEIMPDADATVI
+220 KATKEIMPDSDATAI

-246 VPEEEPE
+246 VPKEEPE
-253 QVSEDLEPIGKEN
+253 QVSEDLEPIGKED
-266 TANEPLKDTV
+266 TANEP
-276 EKSMEELVEEPAKE
+276 VEEPAEE
-290 STEDPVEKST
+290 STEEPAEEPTEESAEKSADGYT
-300 EELAEKPANE
+300 EEF
-310 STEDSV
+310 TEEFT
-316 EEPAD
+316 EE
-321 ESTEDPAEKSTE
+321 PAEKSI
-333 ESAGEYTEE
+333 EE
-342 PANKPAEE
+342 PA
-350 PANKPAEE
+350 
-358 SIEESVEPKDTFVP
+358 EPKDTFVP

-389 LEKSTHLLPEELT
+389 LEKATHLLPEELT

-416 PNVKAPINNNGLIE
+416 PNVKAPINNKGLIE

-506 KFVIRSVGLS
+506 KFVIRSIGLS

>member
-1 MKGDRIIPII
+1 
-11 FKMDYII
+11 MDYII

-33 PKKKKG
+33 PKKRKG
-39 TSNHE
+39 TPDHE
-44 DDSAIEKKQNNAKQL
+44 DDFDTKKKQNSTKQH

-67 PIKKPAQKAEKQSK
+67 SIKKPAQKANKPSKEDLKQK
-81 VKSKPKENDSAE
+81 KNDSAE

-99 LQTMDDTLADK
+99 LQSMDDTLADK

-129 EEAAA
+129 EEATA
-134 EEVHKSSEVTSND
+134 EEVRKSSKITSNEK
-147 GKPEIKM
+147 KPEITM
-154 DSEEPI
+154 DSEEPV

-166 KKLVQESVA
+166 KKLVQESAA

-208 SVNKNNYQDMLF
+208 SVNENNYQDMLF
-220 KATEEIMPDADATVI
+220 KATKEITPDADAIAI
-235 GMQAVK
+235 GMPTIK
-241 EEKPD
+241 EEKTDIPK
-246 VPEEEPE
+246 EEPE

-266 TANEPLKDTV
+266 IANEPLKDTV

-290 STEDPVEKST
+290 STED
-300 EELAEKPANE
+300 
-310 STEDSV
+310 SV

-321 ESTEDPAEKSTE
+321 ESMKLSTE
-333 ESAGEYTEE
+333 ESAEKPAEEYTEE
-342 PANKPAEE
+342 PAVKQVEGSIDE
-350 PANKPAEE
+350 PA
-358 SIEESVEPKDTFVP
+358 EPKDTFVP

-402 PEESKDGIELTVES
+402 PEESKEGIELTVES

>member
-1 MKGDRIIPII
+1 
-11 FKMDYII
+11 MDYII

-39 TSNHE
+39 TPDHE
-44 DDSAIEKKQNNAKQL
+44 DDFDTKKKQNSTKQH

-67 PIKKPAQKAEKQSK
+67 SIKKPAQKANKPSKEDLKQK
-81 VKSKPKENDSAE
+81 KNDSAE

-99 LQTMDDTLADK
+99 LQSMDDTLVDK

-121 DTGDDFIK
+121 DTGDDFTK

-134 EEVHKSSEVTSND
+134 EEVRKSSEVTSNEK
-147 GKPEIKM
+147 KPEIKM
-154 DSEEPI
+154 DSEEPV

-166 KKLVQESVA
+166 KKLVQESAA

-208 SVNKNNYQDMLF
+208 SVNENNYQDMLF
-220 KATEEIMPDADATVI
+220 KATKEITPDADAIAI
-235 GMQAVK
+235 GMPTIK
-241 EEKPD
+241 EEKTDIPK
-246 VPEEEPE
+246 EEPE

-266 TANEPLKDTV
+266 IANEPLKDTV

-290 STEDPVEKST
+290 STEDSVEES
-300 EELAEKPANE
+300 AEKPAE
-310 STEDSV
+310 EYTEDSV

-333 ESAGEYTEE
+333 ESAEEYTEE
-342 PANKPAEE
+342 PANKPA
-350 PANKPAEE
+350 KE
-358 SIEESVEPKDTFVP
+358 SIEKPVEPKDTFVP

-402 PEESKDGIELTVES
+402 PEESKDGIELTIES
-416 PNVKAPINNNGLIE
+416 PNVKAPINNKGLIE

-506 KFVIRSVGLS
+506 KFVIRSIGLS

>member
-1 MKGDRIIPII
+1 
-11 FKMDYII
+11 MDYII
-18 FIAIVVVAVLAILFW
+18 FIAIVVVAVLAILLW

-39 TSNHE
+39 TPDHE
-44 DDSAIEKKQNNAKQL
+44 DDFATKKKQNNTKQP

-67 PIKKPAQKAEKQSK
+67 SIKKPAQKANKPSNAELKQK
-81 VKSKPKENDSAE
+81 KNDSAE
-93 LTDDEL
+93 LTDNEL
-99 LQTMDDTLADK
+99 LQSMDTTLADK
-110 EFLKSFDKALS
+110 ELLKSFDKALS

-134 EEVHKSSEVTSND
+134 EEVHKSSEVTSTEK
-147 GKPEIKM
+147 KPEIKM

-208 SVNKNNYQDMLF
+208 SVNENNYQDMLF
-220 KATEEIMPDADATVI
+220 KATKEIMPDSDATAI

-246 VPEEEPE
+246 VPKEEPE
-253 QVSEDLEPIGKEN
+253 QVSEDLEPIGKED
-266 TANEPLKDTV
+266 TANEP
-276 EKSMEELVEEPAKE
+276 VEEPAEE
-290 STEDPVEKST
+290 STEEPAEEPTEESAEKSADGYT
-300 EELAEKPANE
+300 EEFTEEFTEEPAEK
-310 STEDSV
+310 SV
-316 EEPAD
+316 EEPA
-321 ESTEDPAEKSTE
+321 
-333 ESAGEYTEE
+333 
-342 PANKPAEE
+342 
-350 PANKPAEE
+350 
-358 SIEESVEPKDTFVP
+358 EPKDTFVP

-389 LEKSTHLLPEELT
+389 LEKATHLLPEELT

-416 PNVKAPINNNGLIE
+416 PNVKAPINNKGLIE

-506 KFVIRSVGLS
+506 KFVIRSIGLS

>member
-1 MKGDRIIPII
+1 
-11 FKMDYII
+11 MDYII
-18 FIAIVVVAVLAILFW
+18 FIAIVVVAVLAILLW

-39 TSNHE
+39 TPDHE
-44 DDSAIEKKQNNAKQL
+44 DDFATKKKKQNNTKQP

-67 PIKKPAQKAEKQSK
+67 SIKKPVQKANKPSKAELKQK
-81 VKSKPKENDSAE
+81 KNDSAE

-99 LQTMDDTLADK
+99 LQATGATLADK

-134 EEVHKSSEVTSND
+134 EEVHRSSEVTSTEK
-147 GKPEIKM
+147 KPEIKM

-166 KKLVQESVA
+166 KKLVQESAA

-208 SVNKNNYQDMLF
+208 SVNENNYQDMLF
-220 KATEEIMPDADATVI
+220 KATKEITPDADAIAI
-235 GMQAVK
+235 GMPTIK
-241 EEKPD
+241 EEKTDIPK
-246 VPEEEPE
+246 EEPE
-253 QVSEDLEPIGKEN
+253 QVSEDLEPIGKED
-266 TANEPLKDTV
+266 TANEPV
-276 EKSMEELVEEPAKE
+276 EEASAEELTEASAEEITEKA
-290 STEDPVEKST
+290 TEDSVE
-300 EELAEKPANE
+300 E

-316 EEPAD
+316 EE
-321 ESTEDPAEKSTE
+321 STE
-333 ESAGEYTEE
+333 ESTEESDEE
-342 PANKPAEE
+342 PAE
-350 PANKPAEE
+350 P
-358 SIEESVEPKDTFVP
+358 SDTFVP

-389 LEKSTHLLPEELT
+389 LEKATHLLPEELT

-416 PNVKAPINNNGLIE
+416 PNVKAPINNKGLIE

-506 KFVIRSVGLS
+506 KFVVRSVGLS

>member
-1 MKGDRIIPII
+1 
-11 FKMDYII
+11 MDYII

-39 TSNHE
+39 TPDHE
-44 DDSAIEKKQNNAKQL
+44 DDFDTKKKQNSTKQH

-67 PIKKPAQKAEKQSK
+67 SIKKPAQKANKPSKEDLKQK
-81 VKSKPKENDSAE
+81 KNDSAE

-99 LQTMDDTLADK
+99 LQSIDDTLVDK

-121 DTGDDFIK
+121 DTGDDFTK

-134 EEVHKSSEVTSND
+134 EEVRKSSEVTSNEK
-147 GKPEIKM
+147 KPEIKM
-154 DSEEPI
+154 DSEEPV

-166 KKLVQESVA
+166 KKLVQESAA

-208 SVNKNNYQDMLF
+208 SVNENNYQDMLF
-220 KATEEIMPDADATVI
+220 KATKEITPDADAIAI
-235 GMQAVK
+235 GMPTIK
-241 EEKPD
+241 EEKTDIPK
-246 VPEEEPE
+246 EEPE

-266 TANEPLKDTV
+266 IANEPLKDTV

-290 STEDPVEKST
+290 STED
-300 EELAEKPANE
+300 
-310 STEDSV
+310 SV

-321 ESTEDPAEKSTE
+321 EPMKLSTE
-333 ESAGEYTEE
+333 ESAEKPAEEYTEE
-342 PANKPAEE
+342 PAVKQVEGSIEE
-350 PANKPAEE
+350 PA
-358 SIEESVEPKDTFVP
+358 EPKDTFVP

-402 PEESKDGIELTVES
+402 PEESKAGIELTVES

>member
-1 MKGDRIIPII
+1 
-11 FKMDYII
+11 MDYII
-18 FIAIVVVAVLAILFW
+18 FIAIVVVAVLAILLW

-39 TSNHE
+39 TPDHE
-44 DDSAIEKKQNNAKQL
+44 DDFATKKKQNNTKQP

-67 PIKKPAQKAEKQSK
+67 SIKKPVQKANKPSKAELKQK
-81 VKSKPKENDSAE
+81 KNDSAE

-99 LQTMDDTLADK
+99 LQATGAMLADK

-134 EEVHKSSEVTSND
+134 EEVHRSSEVTSTEK
-147 GKPEIKM
+147 KPEIKM

-208 SVNKNNYQDMLF
+208 SVNENNYQDMLF
-220 KATEEIMPDADATVI
+220 KATKEIMPDSDATAI

-246 VPEEEPE
+246 VPKEEPE
-253 QVSEDLEPIGKEN
+253 QVSEDLEPIGKED
-266 TANEPLKDTV
+266 TANEP
-276 EKSMEELVEEPAKE
+276 VEEPAEE
-290 STEDPVEKST
+290 STEEPAEEPT
-300 EELAEKPANE
+300 EE
-310 STEDSV
+310 S
-316 EEPAD
+316 
-321 ESTEDPAEKSTE
+321 AEKSTE
-333 ESAGEYTEE
+333 ESVEEYT
-342 PANKPAEE
+342 EE

-474 IKIIPVENIESKFGL
+474 IKIVPVENIESKFGL

>member
-1 MKGDRIIPII
+1 
-11 FKMDYII
+11 MDYII
-18 FIAIVVVAVLAILFW
+18 FIAIVVVAVLAILLW

-39 TSNHE
+39 TPDHE
-44 DDSAIEKKQNNAKQL
+44 DDFATKKKQNNTKQP

-67 PIKKPAQKAEKQSK
+67 SIKKPVQKANKQSK
-81 VKSKPKENDSAE
+81 AELKQKKNDSAE

-99 LQTMDDTLADK
+99 LQATGATLADK

-134 EEVHKSSEVTSND
+134 EEVHRSSEVTSTEK
-147 GKPEIKM
+147 KPEIKM

-208 SVNKNNYQDMLF
+208 SVNENNYQDMLF
-220 KATEEIMPDADATVI
+220 KATKEIMPDSDATAI

-246 VPEEEPE
+246 VPKEEPE
-253 QVSEDLEPIGKEN
+253 QVSEDLEPIGKED
-266 TANEPLKDTV
+266 TANEP
-276 EKSMEELVEEPAKE
+276 VEEPAEE
-290 STEDPVEKST
+290 STEEPAEEPTEESAEKSADGYT
-300 EELAEKPANE
+300 EEFTEEFTEEPAEK
-310 STEDSV
+310 SV
-316 EEPAD
+316 EEPA
-321 ESTEDPAEKSTE
+321 
-333 ESAGEYTEE
+333 
-342 PANKPAEE
+342 
-350 PANKPAEE
+350 
-358 SIEESVEPKDTFVP
+358 EPKDTFVP

-389 LEKSTHLLPEELT
+389 LEKATHLLPEELT

-416 PNVKAPINNNGLIE
+416 PNVKAPINNKGLIE

-461 DTGVGIKLPNGFG
+461 DTGVGVKLPNGFG

-506 KFVIRSVGLS
+506 KFVIRSIGLS

>member
-1 MKGDRIIPII
+1 
-11 FKMDYII
+11 MDYII
-18 FIAIVVVAVLAILFW
+18 FIAIVAVAVLAILLW

-39 TSNHE
+39 TPDHE
-44 DDSAIEKKQNNAKQL
+44 DDFAIKKKQNNTKQP

-67 PIKKPAQKAEKQSK
+67 SIKKPVQKANKPSKAELKQK
-81 VKSKPKENDSAE
+81 KNDSAE

-99 LQTMDDTLADK
+99 LQATGATLADK

-134 EEVHKSSEVTSND
+134 EEVHRSSEVTSTEK
-147 GKPEIKM
+147 KPEIKM

-208 SVNKNNYQDMLF
+208 SVNENNYQDMLF
-220 KATEEIMPDADATVI
+220 KATKEIMPDSDATAI

-246 VPEEEPE
+246 VPKEEPE
-253 QVSEDLEPIGKEN
+253 QVSEDLEPIGKED
-266 TANEPLKDTV
+266 TANEPV
-276 EKSMEELVEEPAKE
+276 
-290 STEDPVEKST
+290 
-300 EELAEKPANE
+300 EELAEE
-310 STEDSV
+310 STEEPA
-316 EEPAD
+316 EEPTEESAEKSAD
-321 ESTEDPAEKSTE
+321 GYTEEFTEEFTEEPAEKSI
-333 ESAGEYTEE
+333 EE
-342 PANKPAEE
+342 PA
-350 PANKPAEE
+350 
-358 SIEESVEPKDTFVP
+358 EPKDTFVP

-389 LEKSTHLLPEELT
+389 LEKATHLLPEELT

-416 PNVKAPINNNGLIE
+416 PNVKAPINNKGLIE

-506 KFVIRSVGLS
+506 KFVIRSIGLS

>member
-1 MKGDRIIPII
+1 
-11 FKMDYII
+11 MDYII

-39 TSNHE
+39 TQDHE
-44 DDSAIEKKQNNAKQL
+44 DDFDTKKKQNSTKQH

-67 PIKKPAQKAEKQSK
+67 SIKKPAQKANKPSNAELKQK
-81 VKSKPKENDSAE
+81 KNDSAE
-93 LTDDEL
+93 LTDNEL
-99 LQTMDDTLADK
+99 LQSMDTTLADK
-110 EFLKSFDKALS
+110 ELLKSFDKALS

-134 EEVHKSSEVTSND
+134 EEVHKSSEVTSTEK
-147 GKPEIKM
+147 KPEIKM

-208 SVNKNNYQDMLF
+208 SVNENNYQDMLF
-220 KATEEIMPDADATVI
+220 KATKEIMPDSDATAI

-246 VPEEEPE
+246 VPKEEPE
-253 QVSEDLEPIGKEN
+253 QVSEDLEPIGKED
-266 TANEPLKDTV
+266 TANEP
-276 EKSMEELVEEPAKE
+276 VEEPAEE
-290 STEDPVEKST
+290 STEEPAEEPTEESAEKSADGYT
-300 EELAEKPANE
+300 EEFTEEFTEEPAEK
-310 STEDSV
+310 SV
-316 EEPAD
+316 EEPA
-321 ESTEDPAEKSTE
+321 
-333 ESAGEYTEE
+333 
-342 PANKPAEE
+342 
-350 PANKPAEE
+350 
-358 SIEESVEPKDTFVP
+358 EPKDTFVP

-389 LEKSTHLLPEELT
+389 LEKATHLLPEELT

-416 PNVKAPINNNGLIE
+416 PNVKAPINNKGLIE

-506 KFVIRSVGLS
+506 KFVIRSIGLS

>member
-1 MKGDRIIPII
+1 
-11 FKMDYII
+11 MDYII
-18 FIAIVVVAVLAILFW
+18 FIAIVVVAVLAILLW

-39 TSNHE
+39 TPDHE
-44 DDSAIEKKQNNAKQL
+44 DDFATKKKQNNTKQP

-67 PIKKPAQKAEKQSK
+67 SIKKPVQKANKPSKAELKQK
-81 VKSKPKENDSAE
+81 KNDSAE

-99 LQTMDDTLADK
+99 LQATGATLADK

-134 EEVHKSSEVTSND
+134 EEVHRSSEVTSTEK
-147 GKPEIKM
+147 KPEIKM

-208 SVNKNNYQDMLF
+208 SVNENNYQDMLF
-220 KATEEIMPDADATVI
+220 KATKEIMPDSDATAI

-246 VPEEEPE
+246 VPKEEPE
-253 QVSEDLEPIGKEN
+253 QVSEDLEPIGKED
-266 TANEPLKDTV
+266 TANEP
-276 EKSMEELVEEPAKE
+276 VEEPAEE
-290 STEDPVEKST
+290 STEEPAEEPTEESAEKSADGYTEEFTEEFT
-300 EELAEKPANE
+300 EELAEK
-310 STEDSV
+310 SV
-316 EEPAD
+316 EEPA
-321 ESTEDPAEKSTE
+321 
-333 ESAGEYTEE
+333 
-342 PANKPAEE
+342 
-350 PANKPAEE
+350 
-358 SIEESVEPKDTFVP
+358 EPKDTFVP

-389 LEKSTHLLPEELT
+389 LEKATHLLPEELT

-416 PNVKAPINNNGLIE
+416 PNVKAPINNKGLIE

-461 DTGVGIKLPNGFG
+461 DTGVGVKLPNGFG

-506 KFVIRSVGLS
+506 KFVIRSIGLS

>member
-1 MKGDRIIPII
+1 
-11 FKMDYII
+11 MDYII
-18 FIAIVVVAVLAILFW
+18 FIAIVVVAVLAILLW

-39 TSNHE
+39 TPDHE
-44 DDSAIEKKQNNAKQL
+44 DDFATKKKKQNNTKQP

-67 PIKKPAQKAEKQSK
+67 SIKKPVQKANKPSKAELKQK
-81 VKSKPKENDSAE
+81 KNDSAE

-99 LQTMDDTLADK
+99 LQATGATLADK

-134 EEVHKSSEVTSND
+134 EEVHRSSEVTSTEK
-147 GKPEIKM
+147 KPEIKM

-208 SVNKNNYQDMLF
+208 SVNENNYQDMLF
-220 KATEEIMPDADATVI
+220 KATKEIMPDSDATAI

-246 VPEEEPE
+246 VPKEEPE
-253 QVSEDLEPIGKEN
+253 QVSEDLEPIGKED
-266 TANEPLKDTV
+266 TANEPV
-276 EKSMEELVEEPAKE
+276 EEASAEELTEASAEEITEKATEDSVEE
-290 STEDPVEKST
+290 STEDP
-300 EELAEKPANE
+300 AEE

-316 EEPAD
+316 EE
-321 ESTEDPAEKSTE
+321 STE
-333 ESAGEYTEE
+333 EST
-342 PANKPAEE
+342 
-350 PANKPAEE
+350 EE
-358 SIEESVEPKDTFVP
+358 SIEEPAEPKDTFVP

-506 KFVIRSVGLS
+506 KFVVRSVGLS

>member
-1 MKGDRIIPII
+1 
-11 FKMDYII
+11 MDYII

-39 TSNHE
+39 TQDHE
-44 DDSAIEKKQNNAKQL
+44 DDFDTKKKQKSTKQH

-67 PIKKPAQKAEKQSK
+67 SIKKPAQKANKTSKEDLKQK
-81 VKSKPKENDSAE
+81 KNDSAE

-99 LQTMDDTLADK
+99 LQSMDDTLADK

-134 EEVHKSSEVTSND
+134 EEVHRSSEVTSTEK
-147 GKPEIKM
+147 KPEIKM

-208 SVNKNNYQDMLF
+208 SVNENNYQDMLF
-220 KATEEIMPDADATVI
+220 KATKEIMPDSDATAI

-246 VPEEEPE
+246 VPKEEPE
-253 QVSEDLEPIGKEN
+253 QVSEDLEPIGKED
-266 TANEPLKDTV
+266 TANEP
-276 EKSMEELVEEPAKE
+276 VEEPAEE
-290 STEDPVEKST
+290 STEEPAEEPTEESAEKSADVYT
-300 EELAEKPANE
+300 EEFTEEFTEEPAEK
-310 STEDSV
+310 SV
-316 EEPAD
+316 EEPA
-321 ESTEDPAEKSTE
+321 
-333 ESAGEYTEE
+333 
-342 PANKPAEE
+342 
-350 PANKPAEE
+350 
-358 SIEESVEPKDTFVP
+358 EPKDTFVP

-389 LEKSTHLLPEELT
+389 LEKATHLLPEELT

-416 PNVKAPINNNGLIE
+416 PNVKAPINNKGLIE

-506 KFVIRSVGLS
+506 KFVIRSIGLS

>member
-1 MKGDRIIPII
+1 MKGDRNFPI

-18 FIAIVVVAVLAILFW
+18 FIAIVVVAVLAILLW

-39 TSNHE
+39 TSDHE
-44 DDSAIEKKQNNAKQL
+44 DDFATKKKQNNTKQP

-67 PIKKPAQKAEKQSK
+67 SIKKPVQKANKPSKAELKQK
-81 VKSKPKENDSAE
+81 KNDSAE

-99 LQTMDDTLADK
+99 LQATGATLADK

-134 EEVHKSSEVTSND
+134 EEVHKSSEVTSTEK
-147 GKPEIKM
+147 KPEIKM

-208 SVNKNNYQDMLF
+208 SVNENNYQDMLF
-220 KATEEIMPDADATVI
+220 KATKEITPDADAIAI
-235 GMQAVK
+235 GMPTIK
-241 EEKPD
+241 EEKTDIPK
-246 VPEEEPE
+246 EEPE

-266 TANEPLKDTV
+266 IANEPLKDTV
-276 EKSMEELVEEPAKE
+276 EKSMKKLVEEPAK
-290 STEDPVEKST
+290 
-300 EELAEKPANE
+300 
-310 STEDSV
+310 
-316 EEPAD
+316 

-333 ESAGEYTEE
+333 ESVEEYT
-342 PANKPAEE
+342 EE

-358 SIEESVEPKDTFVP
+358 SIEEPEEPKDTFVP

-389 LEKSTHLLPEELT
+389 LEKATHLLPEELT

-416 PNVKAPINNNGLIE
+416 PNVKAPINNKGLIE

-506 KFVIRSVGLS
+506 KFVIRSIGLS

>member
-1 MKGDRIIPII
+1 
-11 FKMDYII
+11 MDYII
-18 FIAIVVVAVLAILFW
+18 FIAIVVVAVLAILLW

-39 TSNHE
+39 TPDHE
-44 DDSAIEKKQNNAKQL
+44 DDFATKKKQNNTKQP

-67 PIKKPAQKAEKQSK
+67 SIKKPVQKANKPSKAELKQK
-81 VKSKPKENDSAE
+81 KNDSAE

-99 LQTMDDTLADK
+99 LQATGATLADK

-134 EEVHKSSEVTSND
+134 EEVHRSSEVTSTEK
-147 GKPEIKM
+147 KPEIKM

-208 SVNKNNYQDMLF
+208 SVNENNYQDMLF
-220 KATEEIMPDADATVI
+220 KATKEIMPDSDATAI

-246 VPEEEPE
+246 VPKEEPE
-253 QVSEDLEPIGKEN
+253 QVSEDLEPIGKED
-266 TANEPLKDTV
+266 TANEP
-276 EKSMEELVEEPAKE
+276 VEEPAEE
-290 STEDPVEKST
+290 STEEPAEEPTEESAEKSADGYT
-300 EELAEKPANE
+300 EEFTEEFTEEPAEK
-310 STEDSV
+310 SV
-316 EEPAD
+316 EEPA
-321 ESTEDPAEKSTE
+321 
-333 ESAGEYTEE
+333 
-342 PANKPAEE
+342 
-350 PANKPAEE
+350 
-358 SIEESVEPKDTFVP
+358 EPKDTFVP

-389 LEKSTHLLPEELT
+389 LEKATHLLPEELT

-416 PNVKAPINNNGLIE
+416 PNVKAPINNKGLIE

-499 LEAQYSL
+499 LEARYSL
-506 KFVIRSVGLS
+506 KFVIRSIGLS

>member
-1 MKGDRIIPII
+1 
-11 FKMDYII
+11 MDYII
-18 FIAIVVVAVLAILFW
+18 FIAIVVVAVLAILLW

-39 TSNHE
+39 TPDHE
-44 DDSAIEKKQNNAKQL
+44 DDFATKKKQNNTKQP

-67 PIKKPAQKAEKQSK
+67 SIKKPVQKANKPSKAELKQK
-81 VKSKPKENDSAE
+81 KNDSAE

-99 LQTMDDTLADK
+99 LQATGATLADK

-134 EEVHKSSEVTSND
+134 EEVHRSSEVTSTEK
-147 GKPEIKM
+147 KPEIKM

-208 SVNKNNYQDMLF
+208 SVNENNYQDMLF
-220 KATEEIMPDADATVI
+220 KATKEIMPDSDATAI

-246 VPEEEPE
+246 VPKEEPE
-253 QVSEDLEPIGKEN
+253 QVSEDLEPIGKED
-266 TANEPLKDTV
+266 TANEHV
-276 EKSMEELVEEPAKE
+276 EASAEEL
-290 STEDPVEKST
+290 T
-300 EELAEKPANE
+300 EESAEEAAEKT
-310 STEDSV
+310 TEDSV
-316 EEPAD
+316 EE
-321 ESTEDPAEKSTE
+321 ST
-333 ESAGEYTEE
+333 
-342 PANKPAEE
+342 
-350 PANKPAEE
+350 EE
-358 SIEESVEPKDTFVP
+358 SIEESDEEPAEPSDTFVP

-389 LEKSTHLLPEELT
+389 LEKATHLLPEELT

-416 PNVKAPINNNGLIE
+416 PNVKAPINNKGLIE

-506 KFVIRSVGLS
+506 KFVIRSIGLS

>member
-1 MKGDRIIPII
+1 
-11 FKMDYII
+11 MDYII
-18 FIAIVVVAVLAILFW
+18 FIAIVVVAVLAILLW

-39 TSNHE
+39 TPDHE
-44 DDSAIEKKQNNAKQL
+44 DDFATKKKQNNTKQP
-59 GIKGSKKK
+59 GIKDSKKK
-67 PIKKPAQKAEKQSK
+67 SIKKPVQKANKPSKAELKQK
-81 VKSKPKENDSAE
+81 KNDSAE

-99 LQTMDDTLADK
+99 LQATGATLADK

-134 EEVHKSSEVTSND
+134 EEVHKSSEVTSTEK
-147 GKPEIKM
+147 KPEIKM

-208 SVNKNNYQDMLF
+208 SVNENNYQDMLF
-220 KATEEIMPDADATVI
+220 KATKEIMPDSDATAI

-246 VPEEEPE
+246 VPKEEPE
-253 QVSEDLEPIGKEN
+253 QVSEDLEPIGKED
-266 TANEPLKDTV
+266 TANEP
-276 EKSMEELVEEPAKE
+276 VEEPAEE
-290 STEDPVEKST
+290 STEEPAEEPTEESAEKSADGYT
-300 EELAEKPANE
+300 EEFTEEPAEK
-310 STEDSV
+310 SV
-316 EEPAD
+316 EEP
-321 ESTEDPAEKSTE
+321 E
-333 ESAGEYTEE
+333 
-342 PANKPAEE
+342 
-350 PANKPAEE
+350 
-358 SIEESVEPKDTFVP
+358 EPKDTFVP

-389 LEKSTHLLPEELT
+389 LEKATHLLPEELT

-416 PNVKAPINNNGLIE
+416 PNVKAPINNKGLIE

-506 KFVIRSVGLS
+506 KFVIRSIGLS

>member
-1 MKGDRIIPII
+1 
-11 FKMDYII
+11 MDYII
-18 FIAIVVVAVLAILFW
+18 FIAIVVVAVLAILLW

-39 TSNHE
+39 TPDHE
-44 DDSAIEKKQNNAKQL
+44 DDFATKKKQNNTKQP

-67 PIKKPAQKAEKQSK
+67 SIKKPVQKANKPSKEELKQK
-81 VKSKPKENDSAE
+81 KNDSAE

-99 LQTMDDTLADK
+99 LQATGATLADK

-134 EEVHKSSEVTSND
+134 EEVHRSSEVTSTEK
-147 GKPEIKM
+147 KPEIKM

-208 SVNKNNYQDMLF
+208 SVNENNYQDMLF
-220 KATEEIMPDADATVI
+220 KATKEIMPDSDATAI

-246 VPEEEPE
+246 VPKEEPE
-253 QVSEDLEPIGKEN
+253 QVSEDLEPIGKED
-266 TANEPLKDTV
+266 TANEP
-276 EKSMEELVEEPAKE
+276 VEEPAEE
-290 STEDPVEKST
+290 STEEPAEEPTEESAEKSADGYT
-300 EELAEKPANE
+300 EEFTEEFTEEPAEK
-310 STEDSV
+310 SV
-316 EEPAD
+316 EEPA
-321 ESTEDPAEKSTE
+321 
-333 ESAGEYTEE
+333 
-342 PANKPAEE
+342 
-350 PANKPAEE
+350 
-358 SIEESVEPKDTFVP
+358 EPKDTFVP

-389 LEKSTHLLPEELT
+389 LEKATHLLPEELT

-416 PNVKAPINNNGLIE
+416 PNVKAPINNKGLIE

-461 DTGVGIKLPNGFG
+461 DTGVGVKLPNGFG

-506 KFVIRSVGLS
+506 KFVIRSIGLS